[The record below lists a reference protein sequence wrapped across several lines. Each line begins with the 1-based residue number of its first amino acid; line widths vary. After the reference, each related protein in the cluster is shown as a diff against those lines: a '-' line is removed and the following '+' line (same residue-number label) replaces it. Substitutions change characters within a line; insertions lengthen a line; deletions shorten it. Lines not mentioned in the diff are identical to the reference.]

1 MVGQVRAV
9 EITWG
14 AKHGWN
20 PHVHALLVFERP
32 PLDNDEYV
40 QVWGD
45 LYLRWQTAVVAAGGR
60 QPNAYGVNLAAIND
74 PRDIAAYVTDSGGWT
89 VGAEVAQGPVKLGR
103 SSGRWAPFALLAAA
117 AMWGDADAG
126 DLWMEYE
133 LATAGKRAI
142 VASRGLYE
150 AYAVGEVDDDEAAA
164 EDVTEALAVVEVDP
178 MMWLCLAAVD
188 QCRAYVAAVE
198 EWAAAGCRGRPPDPA
213 EWLQSEPA
221 LYPAP
226 LQATF
231 GAWGPHR
238 SGIRH

>member
-1 MVGQVRAV
+1 M
-9 EITWG
+9 
-14 AKHGWN
+14 
-20 PHVHALLVFERP
+20 FERP

-40 QVWGD
+40 QVWGE
-45 LYLRWQTAVVAAGGR
+45 LYLRWQHAVVAAGGR

-198 EWAAAGCRGRPPDPA
+198 QWAADGCRGRPPDA
-213 EWLQSEPA
+213 VVHL
-221 LYPAP
+221 
-226 LQATF
+226 
-231 GAWGPHR
+231 R
-238 SGIRH
+238 SVRR